1 MRPRHIR
8 LLSAAVLFAAAPAF
22 AQRVL
27 DPGLV
32 VIPTT
37 NPTPEQEVASTVSV
51 ITRAEIERR
60 QYRTVGEALQSLPS
74 LAVARSGGVG
84 NQTSVFVRGSNS
96 NHTLVLID
104 GVKANDPSTPAG
116 AMDFSVLS
124 IGDVERIEV
133 LYGSQGT
140 LYGSDAIGAV
150 VNVITKAG
158 GGKTTATGEL
168 EGGSFRTFNQ
178 QAGVSGGA
186 GKLGYRF
193 DAQHMRQTGLSIAD
207 SRQTPPGATED
218 DDTHDQ
224 ITVSSKLDLKATQ
237 DLSFSTSLRHTRAHN
252 DLDVSQSF
260 PPTSDNDSRERTE
273 ATFLRGEG
281 RLVMFNGMAEAV
293 GGVSHSRYHRLT
305 LEDPDPFVPLDFL
318 RDAESGQRTKFDL
331 KTDVYA
337 LPSQTITVGLET
349 EKEAIEG
356 SLISTS
362 NFGFFNTAA
371 NASVNNDAVYVQDQV
386 AIAGRWFGTIG
397 ARLDDHEQFGRAFTW
412 RVAPAY
418 LHRETGTK
426 LRASYA
432 TGFKAPSLFQLYGN
446 SVSAFGVFAANPN
459 LQPETSQTVEAG
471 VDQSL
476 FGNRASVGVTAFETI
491 VRNLIQANPAF
502 TTNVNIG
509 RAIMRGVEL
518 TARASPIERVETS
531 ASFTYMRPHNAVN
544 DDAAP
549 LNRRPR
555 QKATGEVSWRP
566 WDDVKLG
573 ATATYVG
580 RRGDVD
586 AVTAARIVDP
596 SYTVVNLLASYDV
609 TQHLTLFGRIE
620 NVLDDRYEDP
630 DGFVQPGLGVFAGGR
645 MRF

>member
-1 MRPRHIR
+1 MHARQIR
-8 LLSAAVLFAAAPAF
+8 LLFAAILIAATPAW
-22 AQRVL
+22 AQRAL
-27 DPGLV
+27 EPGLV
-32 VIPTT
+32 VTPTT
-37 NPTPEQEVASTVSV
+37 NPTPEEEVGSTVSV

-60 QYRTVGEALQSLPS
+60 QYNTVGEALQSLPS
-74 LAVARSGGVG
+74 LSVARSGGVG
-84 NQTSVFVRGSNS
+84 NQTSVFARGSNS

-104 GVKANDPSTPAG
+104 GVKANDPSAPAG

-124 IGDVERIEV
+124 IGDVDRIEV

-150 VNVITKAG
+150 VNIITKAG
-158 GGKTTATGEL
+158 GGKTTATGML
-168 EGGSFRTFNQ
+168 EGGSFGTFNQ

-207 SRQTPPGATED
+207 ARQTPPGATED
-218 DDTHDQ
+218 NDTHDQ
-224 ITVSSKLDLKATQ
+224 LTLSSKLDVKATQ
-237 DLSFSTSLRHTRAHN
+237 DLGFSASLRHTRANN

-273 ATFLRGEG
+273 ATFLHGEG
-281 RLVMFNGMAEAV
+281 RLVMFKGLAEAV
-293 GGVSHSRYHRLT
+293 AGVSHSRYHRLT
-305 LEDPDPFVPLDFL
+305 LDDPDPFVPLDLL

-331 KTDVYA
+331 KTDIYA
-337 LPSQTITVGLET
+337 LPSQTVTVGLET
-349 EKEAIEG
+349 EKQAIEG
-356 SLISTS
+356 SLVSTS
-362 NFGFFNTAA
+362 NFGPFSTSA

-386 AIAGRWFGTIG
+386 AIDRRWFGTIG

-446 SVSAFGVFAANPN
+446 SASAFGVFAANPN
-459 LQPETSQTVEAG
+459 LEPETSQTVEAG
-471 VDQSL
+471 VDQEL

-491 VRNLIQANPAF
+491 VRNLIQANAAF

-509 RAIMRGVEL
+509 KAIMRGVEL
-518 TARASPIERVETS
+518 TARASPVPRVETS

-544 DDAAP
+544 DDANR

-555 QKATGEVSWRP
+555 EKATGEVSWRP

-573 ATATYVG
+573 ATATFVG

-586 AVTAARIVDP
+586 AVSAAQIDTS
-596 SYTVVNLLASYDV
+596 SYTLVNLLASYDV
-609 TQHLTLFGRIE
+609 TEHLTLFGRIE
-620 NVLDDRYEDP
+620 NAFDNKYEDP

-645 MRF
+645 VRF